1 MGVCAKGILRWGAD
15 WDGGVGRG
23 GCNLKG
29 SGESPHSIWILLV
42 NCEASRSYGDGEQ
55 GEAIRG
61 LNETK
66 NSMGIFVDWA

>member
-1 MGVCAKGILRWGAD
+1 MEWGGAD
-15 WDGGVGRG
+15 AIVKEAVNRRTPY
-23 GCNLKG
+23 G
-29 SGESPHSIWILLV
+29 SCCV